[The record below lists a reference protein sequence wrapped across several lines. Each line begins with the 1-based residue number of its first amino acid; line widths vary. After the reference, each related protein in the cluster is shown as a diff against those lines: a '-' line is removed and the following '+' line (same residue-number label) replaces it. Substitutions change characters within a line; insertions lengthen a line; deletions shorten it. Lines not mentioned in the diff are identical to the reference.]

1 MIVDIILIAILALF
15 VFIGWKS
22 GLVLSVF
29 LLASTIIA
37 IFLASVLSPVVSD
50 GLEKIGVAEK
60 MAPTFS
66 EHVEEAMLSEYEETG
81 KTYVNKATEKLPLP
95 GFIKEKLALNVETV
109 SAEEISKV
117 SDEIG
122 LTAAKLVCTLLAF
135 VIVFILVLVI
145 MMVVKRV
152 LKIVVK
158 IPLVKQADKIGGLL
172 IGFVQGALFV
182 LVVLLV
188 ISVLASTSSMHGV
201 VEAIESST
209 ITKFIYE
216 SNFIGKIISK
226 LL

>member
-1 MIVDIILIAILALF
+1 MLVDIILIAILALF
-15 VFIGWKS
+15 VFIGWKR
-22 GLVLSVF
+22 GLVLSIF
-29 LLASTIIA
+29 LLASTIVA
-37 IFLASVLSPVVSD
+37 IFLASVLSPVVSN

-66 EHVEEAMLSEYEETG
+66 EYVEEAMLSEYEETG

-95 GFIKEKLALNVETV
+95 GFIKEKLAMNVETV

-117 SDEIG
+117 SDGIG
-122 LTAAKLVCTLLAF
+122 LTAAKFVCNLLAF
-135 VIVFILVLVI
+135 VIVFII

-158 IPLVKQADKIGGLL
+158 IPLVKQADKVGGLL